1 MDTNG
6 LLVGFAIVAA
16 LRELIANMS
25 EGQIEHIVGKPMK
38 DIIMNW
44 WYSSGKK

>member
-1 MDTNG
+1 MEKI
-6 LLVGFAIVAA
+6 LVAVGIIAA

-25 EGQIEHIVGKPMK
+25 EGQIEHLVGKPMK

-44 WYSSGKK
+44 WYSSGK

>member
-1 MDTNG
+1 MEKV
-6 LLVGFAIVAA
+6 LIAIGVFTA

-44 WYSSGKK
+44 WYSSGK